1 VSAGRPTTVR
11 PTAARP
17 TAAELAVRLTFV
29 GLVVL
34 VVLAPEMGSSAF
46 SYPAIANVWVALPL
60 SGLLLAGLVDV
71 RRRPRLAHLDLLA
84 VCSLMVVG
92 ALDASRS
99 FALAAAVPYAPLTYL
114 AIRMLVIARRRPRPA
129 RPPWRPAVPV
139 SWLACACL
147 ALAFVHVQTAR
158 GGAGTLDVGAAGVQ
172 GAQAIVHGRPLY
184 GIDRAAA
191 RTGQD
196 PHLDTY
202 GPFNYEAYV
211 PPSLLAG
218 HRLAARLATLGFDL
232 LTAVLL
238 FVLGRRLGGA
248 ALGVRL
254 TFAWLAVPLT
264 LYSVSVS
271 FNDGL
276 VAATLVA
283 ALLCL
288 DRPARRGVAIA
299 LAAWTKFTPLAL
311 VPLMLVAGRA
321 PDRRTLVRFGAGFVA
336 TSLIVFVPAVAHDSV
351 QTIVSRTVGFQAGR
365 SGSASIWALFDGGIS
380 FAHPAWTTVAS
391 KVVHGLLVAATAA
404 VAVAL
409 PRLPLRRDIAGVA
422 AAGAAV
428 MILLMM
434 CVSYLALG
442 YALWFLALAL
452 VAILAGDVPATDL

>member
-1 VSAGRPTTVR
+1 VDAS
-11 PTAARP
+11 AARP
-17 TAAELAVRLTFV
+17 NRAELTVRLAF
-29 GLVVL
+29 LALLVL
-34 VVLAPEMGSSAF
+34 VVLAPELSSSTF
-46 SYPAIANVWVALPL
+46 SYPAISNVWVALPL

-71 RRRPRLAHLDLLA
+71 RHRPRLAYLDLLA

-92 ALDASRS
+92 ALDASHS

-114 AIRMLVIARRRPRPA
+114 AIRMLIIARGRPGRVARRSV
-129 RPPWRPAVPV
+129 PWRPAVPV
-139 SWLACACL
+139 AWLACACL
-147 ALAFVHVQTAR
+147 ALAVVHVQTAL
-158 GGAGTLDVGAAGVQ
+158 GGAGTLDVGYAGVQ
-172 GAQAIVHGRPLY
+172 GALAIVHGRPLY
-184 GIDRAAA
+184 GIDRATTA

-211 PPSLLAG
+211 PSGLLAG
-218 HRLAARLATLGFDL
+218 RRLAARLATLGFDL

-238 FVLGRRLGGA
+238 FVLGRRLRGA
-248 ALGVRL
+248 PLGIRL
-254 TFAWLAVPLT
+254 SFAWLAVPLT

-271 FNDGL
+271 FNDAL
-276 VAATLVA
+276 VAATLVV

-288 DRPARRGVAIA
+288 DHPARRGAAIA

-321 PDRRTLVRFGAGFVA
+321 PDRRTVVRVAAGFLA
-336 TSLIVFVPAVAHDSV
+336 TTAVVFLPAVAHDSIH
-351 QTIVSRTVGFQAGR
+351 TILARTVGFQAGR
-365 SGSASIWALFDGGIS
+365 SGSASIWALFDGGIA
-380 FAHPAWTTVAS
+380 FAHPAWTTAAS
-391 KVVHGLLVAATAA
+391 KIVHGLLVAGTAA
-404 VAVAL
+404 LAVAL
-409 PRLPLRRDIAGVA
+409 ARLPLRRDVVGVA

-452 VAILAGDVPATDL
+452 VAVLAGDGLASDV